1 MLTRFIR
8 IQLIIFTVVTI
19 IALLVLC
26 LYYVRLPAY
35 LGVGQYELKA
45 QLPAAGGLYVTS
57 NVSYAGT
64 TIGKVTSVEP
74 NKFGAEATMSISND
88 YKIPVDASA
97 NVHSVSAVGEQYLDL
112 VSDGKSDKF
121 FSSGQTITK
130 STIPTPIGDTL
141 DAANNAL
148 AALPADKVSK
158 LLDETS
164 QAVGGLGPALQ
175 RLVDS
180 TTVLA
185 NGFKENT
192 GQLNDITDNVGP
204 LLDTQINTQGD
215 ISTFTTN
222 LNNVTGQAAE
232 KDQVLRRALAQ
243 AGPTGGGVAVV
254 FNDLK
259 ESLPQTLANVAI
271 VADMLK
277 RYNKGLEQTLVILPE
292 GASAA
297 QAVAAPYKNS
307 ASLDLA
313 LAINQPPPCLTGF
326 LPASEWRAP
335 ADTSIAP
342 IPDGLYCK
350 IPKDFQ
356 ANVVR
361 GARNFPCQDVPGKRA
376 ATPEECHSN
385 EPYTPL
391 GTNPYYG
398 DPNQVL
404 NCPAP
409 AGRCD
414 QPPKP
419 GLVFPAPSVNNG
431 RNPLPANELPG
442 TPPPTSDPLTAPG
455 TGSVQCSGQQP
466 NPCVYTPAQ
475 GPAAVYSPSSG
486 QVVGSDGTKYAV
498 TNSSSTGDDGWKD
511 MLAPTS

>member
-8 IQLIIFTVVTI
+8 IQLIVFGVVTLV
-19 IALLVLC
+19 ALLVLC

-35 LGVGQYELKA
+35 LGVGQYTLKA

-57 NVSYAGT
+57 NVTYGGS
-64 TIGKVTSVEP
+64 TIGKVTEVEP
-74 NKFGAEATMSISND
+74 TETGAVATMSISND
-88 YKIPVDASA
+88 YQIPLDSSA

-121 FSSGQTITK
+121 FSPGQTITK
-130 STIPTPIGDTL
+130 STIPTPIGETL
-141 DAANNAL
+141 DATNKAL
-148 AALPADKVSK
+148 AVLPADKVSK

-204 LLDTQINTQGD
+204 LLDTQIATQND
-215 ISTFTTN
+215 ISTFASN
-222 LNNVTGQAAE
+222 LNNVTTQGAE
-232 KDQVLRRALAQ
+232 KDQVLRSALAQ
-243 AGPTGGGVAVV
+243 AGPTGSGVAVV

-259 ESLPQTLANVAI
+259 DSLPQTLANVAI

-277 RYNKGLEQTLVILPE
+277 RHNAGLEQTLVILPE
-292 GASAA
+292 AAAAA
-297 QAVAAPYKNS
+297 QTVAAPYKNS
-307 ASLDLA
+307 AALDLA
-313 LAINQPPPCLTGF
+313 LAINQPPPCLTGY

-335 ADTSIAP
+335 ADTSPAVKP
-342 IPDGLYCK
+342 NGLYCK

-361 GARNFPCQDVPGKRA
+361 GARNYPCEDVPGKRA
-376 ATPEECHSN
+376 ASPEECHSN

>member
-8 IQLIIFTVVTI
+8 IQLIVFAVVTL

-35 LGVGQYELKA
+35 FGIGQYTLKA
-45 QLPAAGGLYVTS
+45 ELPAAGGLYTTS
-57 NVSYAGT
+57 NVTFGGS
-64 TIGKVTSVEP
+64 TIGKVTAVEP
-74 NKFGAEATMSISND
+74 TERGALATMSISDD
-88 YKIPVDASA
+88 YRIPLDTSA

-112 VSDGKSDKF
+112 VPVGKSKEYF
-121 FSSGQTITK
+121 APGQTITK
-130 STIPTPIGDTL
+130 STVPTPIGDTL

-148 AALPADKVSK
+148 SVLPADKVSK

-185 NGFKENT
+185 NGFKENK

-204 LLDTQINTQGD
+204 LLDTQIATQDD
-215 ISTFTTN
+215 ISTFSAN
-222 LNNVTGQAAE
+222 LNTVTTQGAE

-243 AGPTGGGVAVV
+243 AGPTANGVAVI
-254 FNDLK
+254 FGDLK
-259 ESLPQTLANVAI
+259 DSLPQTLANVAI

-277 RYNKGLEQTLVILPE
+277 RHNAGLEQTLVVLPQA
-292 GASAA
+292 GSAA
-297 QAVAAPYKNS
+297 QAVAAPYKGS
-307 ASLDLA
+307 AALDLA

-361 GARNFPCQDVPGKRA
+361 GSRNFPCSDVPGKRA
-376 ATPEECHSN
+376 ASPEECASN

-404 NCPAP
+404 NCPAA

-455 TGSVQCSGQQP
+455 SGTVQCSGQQP

-498 TNSSSTGDDGWKD
+498 TNSSNTGDDGWKD